1 MSPRQDH
8 PENVAPTQPDTDDRD
23 VIEYLQAIIDSQIIP
38 STELEGGVPHGR
50 GGVEGEVCVVERGT
64 EPDGER
70 RARVEIHN
78 PDGGVYDLSPVL
90 TPREMD
96 TYLRGL
102 SAGVGGKIDRLAT
115 HREERDQ

>member
-8 PENVAPTQPDTDDRD
+8 PENVASMQPDTDDRD
-23 VIEYLQAIIDSQIIP
+23 VIEYLQAVVDSQIIP
-38 STELEGGVPHGR
+38 STELEGDVPNGR
-50 GGVEGEVCVVERGT
+50 EGVEAELSIVERGT

-70 RARVEIHN
+70 RARLEIHN
-78 PDGGVYDLSPVL
+78 PDGGVCDLSPVL